1 MPRWLQVVL
10 AVIAV
15 GFVTVV
21 VLGFVGYRWLSRNR
35 GRLAAEAREI
45 TRQGAE
51 FGKGKE
57 IVACLDESARMYQTA
72 GKTFKSQITTRVWLE
87 SCIRAS
93 TVPPEFCANVPR
105 KSQTFASAQWSL
117 DECAKRGLP
126 NDQGCSNLLV
136 AAVGACEGTRE
147 TKP

>member
-15 GFVTVV
+15 CFVTLVI
-21 VLGFVGYRWLSRNR
+21 LGFVGYRWLNRNR
-35 GRLAAEAREI
+35 GRLAVQAREI
-45 TRQGAE
+45 SRQGAE
-51 FGKGKE
+51 YGRGKE
-57 IVACLDESARMYQTA
+57 IGACLDESARIYQTA
-72 GKTFKSQITTRVWLE
+72 GKTFKSQITTRLWLE

-105 KSQTFASAQWSL
+105 KSQAFASGQWAL
-117 DECAKRGLP
+117 EECAKRGLP

-136 AAVGACEGTRE
+136 AAVGACDLKRE
-147 TKP
+147 